1 MTLLPPEKVLAPFV
15 PQGVM
20 GATVLTAAKPRPSV
34 RARRP
39 RLRTSVVWGAWALLS
54 AGLVGYVWLVND
66 DFPVADDWHLVPAYT
81 GHETVTLS
89 WLWAPHNEH
98 RLPLPKLLL
107 VLGGAATHHDYR
119 TGVLLSAL
127 GLSALAAALIVT
139 AGRLRGGPSFADAFI
154 PLALLHWGQ
163 SETLLIS
170 YALNLAASTVLAG
183 LALLI
188 IVRVRG
194 VPTARQGLF
203 FGLVLLALPLCGF
216 NGVVLVPP
224 LAVWLLVAAVARW
237 RSGGAAGRRD
247 GAVWSALALAALAL
261 VAVCVLTM
269 QRTPESS
276 QRPTVA
282 VVARTAAQ
290 VFAESLGPFAEASW
304 PFSGVAVA
312 ALAAL
317 TLYRLRQEWRGDP
330 AERLRVLGL
339 LAFGA
344 ALVALALAVGWGR
357 GLIGD
362 RAGFMTRY
370 ATLAAP
376 ALCLAYLVCRTA
388 PRRAVTAVLTVAMVG
403 VFLYNTGR
411 GVERAA
417 ARREKMQRIQADVA
431 AGLTSAELAKKWG
444 DIYNTKAEAL
454 LTDFFEML
462 RQARQGPYR
471 KK

>member
-1 MTLLPPEKVLAPFV
+1 
-15 PQGVM
+15 M
-20 GATVLTAAKPRPSV
+20 GATVLTAATPRPSV
-34 RARRP
+34 RAWRP
-39 RLRTSVVWGAWALLS
+39 RLRAPFVWGVWALLS

-66 DFPVADDWHLVPAYT
+66 NFPIADDWHLVPVYT
-81 GHETVTLS
+81 GHEAVTPS

-107 VLGGAATHHDYR
+107 VVGGAATGHDYR

-127 GLSALAAALIVT
+127 GLSALAAAMIVT

-170 YALNLAASTVLAG
+170 YALNLAASTVLTG
-183 LALLI
+183 LALLV

-194 VPTARQGLF
+194 TPTASQGLL
-203 FGLVLLALPLCGF
+203 FGLLLLALPLCGF
-216 NGVVLVPP
+216 NGAVLVPP
-224 LAVWLLVAAVARW
+224 LAVWLIVAAVVRW
-237 RSGGAAGRRD
+237 RSGEAKARRD
-247 GAVWSALALAALAL
+247 GAAWAALALAALVL
-261 VAVCVLTM
+261 VAVCLLTM

-276 QRPTVA
+276 RRPTVE

-290 VFAESLGPFAEASW
+290 FFAESLGPFAEWGW
-304 PFSGVAVA
+304 PFSGAAVAV
-312 ALAAL
+312 LAAL
-317 TLYRLRQEWRGDP
+317 TLFRLRQEWRADP
-330 AERLRVLGL
+330 SGRLRVVGL

-344 ALVALALAVGWGR
+344 AMVGLALAVGWGR

-362 RAGFMTRY
+362 KAGFMTRY

-376 ALCLAYLVCRTA
+376 ALCLAYLVGRMA
-388 PRRAVTAVLTVAMVG
+388 PRRALTSVLTVLLVG
-403 VFLYNTGR
+403 VFVFNTQHGIS
-411 GVERAA
+411 RAE
-417 ARREKMQRIQADVA
+417 ARREKMQRIQADVS
-431 AGLTSAELAKKWG
+431 AGLTSADLSKKWG

-454 LTDFFEML
+454 LADFFEML
-462 RQARQGPYR
+462 RQARQGPFR